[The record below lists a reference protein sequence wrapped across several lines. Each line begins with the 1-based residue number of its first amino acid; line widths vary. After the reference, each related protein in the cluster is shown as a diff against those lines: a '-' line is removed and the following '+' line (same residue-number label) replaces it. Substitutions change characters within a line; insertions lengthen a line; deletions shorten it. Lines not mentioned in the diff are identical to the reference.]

1 MKATLNMMSNQSAPK
16 VKMPQTS
23 TDMKDHGELSKKL
36 KGKPTNHADETPV
49 VSGTGNM
56 KTAGVMKENAT
67 RLAKHIVSI
76 LKEDVRS
83 RKYVLSYNVV
93 LHEGR
98 KKRKMRHCP
107 SVAEAIA
114 DLEEC
119 LQFNE
124 PKNVQLCINHHDNSG
139 QVVFTKEIPMISIAS
154 HRPLMAEGRF
164 LFRFAGNADR
174 FAYRLVSEGVGSR
187 LEKHNW
193 GYAIK
198 PYGK

>member
-1 MKATLNMMSNQSAPK
+1 MSNSSAPK
-16 VKMPQTS
+16 VKMPEPK
-23 TDMKDHGELSKKL
+23 TDMKDHGGIHNKL
-36 KGKPTNHADETPV
+36 KGKPKNHADETPV
-49 VSGTGNM
+49 VAGTGNM
-56 KTAGVMKENAT
+56 KTAGVMKENAN
-67 RLAKHIVSI
+67 RLAKYIVSV
-76 LKEDVRS
+76 LKEDART
-83 RKYVLSYNVV
+83 RKYLLSYNVV

-124 PKNVQLCINHHDNSG
+124 PKNVTLSVSHHARDG
-139 QVVFTKEIPMISIAS
+139 QVVFTKEIPMITISK

-174 FAYRLVSEGVGSR
+174 FAYKLVNEGVGSR

-198 PYGK
+198 PFNK

>member
-1 MKATLNMMSNQSAPK
+1 MMKNSSAPN
-16 VKMPQTS
+16 VKMPQPK
-23 TDMKDHGELSKKL
+23 TDMKDHGGIHSKL
-36 KGKPTNHADETPV
+36 KGKPKNHADETPV

-56 KTAGVMKENAT
+56 KTAGVMKENAG
-67 RLAKHIVSI
+67 RLAKYIVSV
-76 LKEDVRS
+76 LKEDART
-83 RKYVLSYNVV
+83 RKYLLSYNVII
-93 LHEGR
+93 HEGR

-124 PKNVQLCINHHDNSG
+124 PKNVSLNVSHHAADGQL
-139 QVVFTKEIPMISIAS
+139 VFTKEIPMIAISR

-174 FAYRLVSEGVGSR
+174 FAYKLVSEGIGSR

-198 PYGK
+198 PYPRKS